1 MYIFLFIIIIIII
14 ITAYSNHLCLTHTPK
29 YIYWYMKHLLLVS
42 WFYFCKSSQ
51 LPLLFW
57 TLWLSF
63 PLVSVHT
70 TFVTTVTDN
79 IDWWW
84 CKFDMWFS
92 SFLLFFFLFSLSFNW
107 NSKYLKCYE
116 QPKTFPLGF
125 RQKEF
130 LMACPF
136 GNVQVGRGLFALYDD
151 PPPFFLLSFWCEP
164 LGFTRGPSCRRHLL
178 VERWGDSSGVC
189 SPRKRGSRHSCKIV
203 LSCCQ

>member
-1 MYIFLFIIIIIII
+1 MI
-14 ITAYSNHLCLTHTPK
+14 
-29 YIYWYMKHLLLVS
+29 LLLQKFTAPFTILNTVTIIS
-42 WFYFCKSSQ
+42 SCLCSYHFCYHCHWQ
-51 LPLLFW
+51 HWLMVMQVWYVILLF
-57 TLWLSF
+57 
-63 PLVSVHT
+63 
-70 TFVTTVTDN
+70 
-79 IDWWW
+79 
-84 CKFDMWFS
+84 S
-92 SFLLFFFLFSLSFNW
+92 SLFFFLFSLSFNW

-178 VERWGDSSGVC
+178 VERWGDSSEC
-189 SPRKRGSRHSCKIV
+189 V
-203 LSCCQ
+203 LPGREVQDIPVRLY